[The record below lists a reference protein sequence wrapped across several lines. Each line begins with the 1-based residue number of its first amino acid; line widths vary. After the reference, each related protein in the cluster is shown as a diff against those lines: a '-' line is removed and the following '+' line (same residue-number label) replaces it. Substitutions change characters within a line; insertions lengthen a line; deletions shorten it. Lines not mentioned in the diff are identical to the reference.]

1 MCEINQ
7 WWGITDRNTD
17 SNTNTNT
24 KKNTNTHTN
33 TDRNKYTNT
42 HTVQSVC
49 ECGINQWWG
58 ITDRI
63 GQSSLYSKNH
73 TTAQVAQ
80 AYLGFLIPG
89 YKQPLFSTET
99 PLEVLSVQL

>member
-1 MCEINQ
+1 MCE
-7 WWGITDRNTD
+7 
-17 SNTNTNT
+17 
-24 KKNTNTHTN
+24 
-33 TDRNKYTNT
+33 
-42 HTVQSVC
+42 
-49 ECGINQWWG
+49 INQWWG

-73 TTAQVAQ
+73 TTTTAQVAQ

-99 PLEVLSVQL
+99 RLEVLSVQL